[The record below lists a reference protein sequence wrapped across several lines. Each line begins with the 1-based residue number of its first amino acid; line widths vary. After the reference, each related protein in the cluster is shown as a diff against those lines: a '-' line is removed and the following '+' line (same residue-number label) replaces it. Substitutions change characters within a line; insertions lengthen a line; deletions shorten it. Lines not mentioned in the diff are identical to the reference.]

1 MKKGKIFI
9 IIMLMLIITTAHAQ
23 QYDAGISFNIGFPQK
38 EFKENI
44 ESNGYGLSG
53 YFGYNFPESPIM
65 VGASAKFLVYG
76 RETRRE
82 PLILPVY
89 VDVITTNSIIMG
101 QFMIRLQPPRG
112 YVLPYI
118 DGLAGFSYLTTDT
131 RIEDEDNWDDDD
143 DIASTKI
150 FDDFTF
156 SYGIGY
162 GIQFCVYQ
170 NPDVNNFEKDLMGVY
185 IDIGGQ
191 YLKGGIAEYL
201 KEGSIEIINDQ
212 VVYEKD
218 ESSTDIS
225 VLKIGVSFKF
235 R

>member
-1 MKKGKIFI
+1 MEKRTVLCTVMLLLIMTTFI
-9 IIMLMLIITTAHAQ
+9 HAQ
-23 QYDAGISFNIGFPQK
+23 QYQAGISFDIGFPQK

-44 ESNGYGLSG
+44 ESKGYGLSG
-53 YFGYNFPESPIM
+53 YFGYNFPESPIII
-65 VGASAKFLVYG
+65 GASAKFLVYG

-89 VDVITTNSIIMG
+89 VDVTTTNSIIMG

-112 YVLPYI
+112 TVLPYI
-118 DGLAGFSYLTTDT
+118 DGLAGFSYLATDT
-131 RIEDEDNWDDDD
+131 RIKDNDWDD

-170 NPDVNNFEKDLMGVY
+170 NPEVNNFEKDLMGVY

-191 YLKGGIAEYL
+191 YLKGGIAQYL
-201 KEGSIEIINDQ
+201 KEGSIEIIDDT
-212 VVYEKD
+212 VIYDTD

-225 VLKIGVSFKF
+225 ILKIGVSFAFK
-235 R
+235 

>member
-1 MKKGKIFI
+1 MKKQIVFST
-9 IIMLMLIITTAHAQ
+9 MFLMLSITTVAHTQ
-23 QYDAGISFNIGFPQK
+23 QYRAGISFNIGFPQK

-53 YFGYNFPESPIM
+53 YFGYNFPESPIII
-65 VGASAKFLVYG
+65 GASAKFLIYG

-89 VDVITTNSIIMG
+89 VDVTTTNSIIMG

-112 YVLPYI
+112 NVLPYI

-131 RIEDEDNWDDDD
+131 EIENESDWDGDP
-143 DIASTKI
+143 IASTKI

-162 GIQFCVYQ
+162 GIQFCVYRNPEVN
-170 NPDVNNFEKDLMGVY
+170 NPDNNLMGVY
-185 IDIGGQ
+185 IDVGGQ

-212 VVYEKD
+212 VVYDID

-225 VLKIGVSFKF
+225 ILKIGVSFTF

>member
-1 MKKGKIFI
+1 MKKGEIFI
-9 IIMLMLIITTAHAQ
+9 IIMVILIITTAHAQ

-65 VGASAKFLVYG
+65 IGASAKFLVYG

-170 NPDVNNFEKDLMGVY
+170 NPDVNNFDKDLMGVY

-201 KEGSIEIINDQ
+201 KEGSIKIINDQ
-212 VVYEKD
+212 VVYETD